1 MVLLPEPDTPIT
13 TSAHGVRLM
22 SLSTKILRKRSLVHE
37 PDRLAHGMRAVRRQ
51 VLAREHARQDR
62 ALVRA
67 GDLEQHFA
75 AGVERRQGQPDP
87 PHEWL
92 DMRMC
97 NADHP
102 ALGLAQGCITGK

>member
-22 SLSTKILRKRSLVHE
+22 SLSTKILRKRSLIHE
-37 PDRLAHGMRAVRRQ
+37 PDRLAQGMRAVRRQ

-75 AGVERRQGQPDP
+75 AGVERRQGQRVPLHELLDLGMGDTAP
-87 PHEWL
+87 P
-92 DMRMC
+92 
-97 NADHP
+97 A
-102 ALGLAQGCITGK
+102 